1 MLISSGIL
9 VLPVS
14 PPVDVTLPDANS
26 FPQQKRTSKQKVTY
40 TVVCIRMSNNNTN
53 NNIQLA
59 CTVHA
64 NQRPQFLPV
73 VVSCSS
79 GLWKDFDFIAVFTS
93 QQPLIPGLLSHLGEK
108 EEGGGGG
115 GRRKEEGG
123 GGRRRKEEEEVKE
136 EGGRGSKTVWMFCTS
151 LSLLHLSD
159 VKLLGMNLVSAVP
172 LPLFSVDPQR
182 MKHLGL
188 RVCTPEALRIM

>member
-1 MLISSGIL
+1 
-9 VLPVS
+9 
-14 PPVDVTLPDANS
+14 
-26 FPQQKRTSKQKVTY
+26 
-40 TVVCIRMSNNNTN
+40 MSNNNTN
-53 NNIQLA
+53 NNIQLS

-93 QQPLIPGLLSHLGEK
+93 QQPLIPGSLSHLGEK
-108 EEGGGGG
+108 EEGGGEG
-115 GRRKEEGG
+115 GRRRRKEEEEGG
-123 GGRRRKEEEEVKE
+123 GGRRRKEEEEEEVKE

-159 VKLLGMNLVSAVP
+159 VKLLGMNLVSTVP

-188 RVCTPEALRIM
+188 RVCMPEPLRIM